1 MKKTKFTDRFRSER
15 FFNPLMGILLFCS
28 LFFYQERLN
37 AQCSPQCEPSN
48 ISLDADCIARVNAA
62 MVVNPWSITGCGSL
76 FTLNLK
82 ATMNGPILETAT
94 NTTLIVD
101 GVTDSGTHYD
111 YKGKTLVLEYIS
123 ISTGNSCWNWHKFED
138 KLPPI
143 IDCGAT
149 SIVPCYT
156 NINFA
161 NINPFDCSGPV
172 TPHVIST
179 ITQNLVCDGDP
190 LGILRKVIRTY
201 YATDAAGN
209 ISDTCTDTILV
220 QKPNLDSVNCPA
232 GDSLKCD
239 ANFTKDANGNPDPS
253 VTGVPTIGLGKY
265 PLFPNNLV
273 NACSLYSSYQDERID
288 LGCSVTIKR
297 TWTISEGCCNQLH
310 EKQCTQYICLY
321 DDEPP
326 TLTVP
331 DDFTVSTGAYACTA
345 EVTIPAATAHDNC
358 KTNLNWVVTYPGGYK
373 NQNGGFKV
381 TLPIG
386 THKIV
391 YSVNDGC
398 VENTVDT
405 MRITVVDN
413 VAPNAICLEFT
424 VASIPNGATF
434 VRVPAASFDNGSWD
448 NCSDVTLKVARM
460 NPDCNGDTD
469 PQTSE
474 RDYIDFYCCDVG
486 PNKSIPIRLFVYD
499 ASGNKS
505 ECMVQIRIQDKTMP
519 ILVIPPDMWVPCEF
533 NYNKDDLGSTF
544 GYVLTDG
551 STRRQGN
558 ILTDDH
564 GGTINTY
571 IDGYATDNCG
581 VDIDEDVKYNFD
593 DCGAGT
599 ITRKFTATDP
609 WGNTVTHT
617 QVIHFFKTPLNLHA
631 GTYFIAPRDTMIV
644 NGTCTV
650 DGLQPDDLGDLY
662 KPRFIYTTVTTCYN
676 LAYNFWDEVFVG
688 ADDACFKII
697 RHWTIMDW
705 CYASVYGLDAA
716 LTTAVK
722 FTQMIKVKNDIAPV
736 FEPLADFTVV
746 SQDLDCFKEL
756 VQVSNIAH
764 DDCTPDN
771 QLSYRYK
778 IDLNYSVSGPATWDI
793 TGSGNSVSKELP
805 LGVHRICFYATD
817 HCGNVGESCVKVT
830 VVNKKKP
837 TPVAVELVTEIMPSA
852 GTITLP
858 ARFFNI
864 HSFANCGGPLWFS
877 YSSDVND
884 TLHTFTCD
892 DIGNN
897 PPATIQ
903 FWVTDQFGNQDYVN
917 VTVVIQDNNGVCDD
931 DLTFVAGNIVTE
943 NSQGIPKVEVK
954 GPGNTSTSNQGTFRF
969 SSITPGQ
976 TYTITPKS
984 ERDPLNGVETGDIIK
999 IQNHILNKKALDGPY
1014 KMIAAD
1020 VNMDNKITVNDI
1032 VVMRK
1037 LILGKIDQFPS
1048 GQSWRFID
1056 KKFQFA
1062 DQTNPFKATFPEYV
1076 SVTPNGVVNNLDF
1089 YGVKLG
1095 DVNNNVT
1102 LNFGDQS
1109 VETRNNETVTFTAQD
1124 QVITAG
1130 VPTMVTLKAEDFAN
1144 IGGFQFALAAANGVK
1159 VINATSDDM
1168 NFTDDNYNVM
1178 NDQTTRISWNTENAS
1193 VTEGSVTLTLVS
1205 DRDIKLSEAISLST
1219 TDLNA
1224 AAYDQTGTEMNVAL
1238 KFAGISADAV
1248 TVFQNRPNP
1257 FSDETRIGITLPEN
1271 MDVTLKVYDLS
1282 GRTIYQTTKSFA
1294 KGSNEIMINS
1304 DMINANGVL
1313 FYEVSTKYGTE
1324 MKKMIRL
1331 KN

>member
-48 ISLDADCIARVNAA
+48 ISLDADCIARVNFA
-62 MVVNPWSITGCGSL
+62 MVVNAWSLTGCGPL

-82 ATMNGPILETAT
+82 ATMNGPILETVT
-94 NTTLIVD
+94 NGILVVD
-101 GVTDSGTHYD
+101 GVTASGANYD

-123 ISTGNSCWNWHKFED
+123 ITTGNSCWNWHKFED

-172 TPHVIST
+172 TPHIIST
-179 ITQNLVCDGDP
+179 ITQNLNCDGDP
-190 LGILRKVIRTY
+190 LGIIRRVVRTY

-209 ISDTCTDTILV
+209 VSDTCTDTVLV
-220 QKPNLDSVNCPA
+220 QRPNLDSVNCPA
-232 GDSLKCD
+232 NDSLKCD
-239 ANFTKDANGNPDPS
+239 ANYAKDANGNPDPS

-265 PLFPNNLV
+265 PLFPNNLL
-273 NACSLYSSYQDERID
+273 NACNLYTSYKDEVTD
-288 LGCSVTIKR
+288 FGCSIRIKR
-297 TWTISEGCCNQLH
+297 TWTMTEGCCNANH
-310 EKQCTQYICLY
+310 ERQCVQIICLY
-321 DDEPP
+321 DDVPP

-331 DDFTVSTGAYACTA
+331 NDFTVSTGAYACTA

-386 THKIV
+386 THNII
-391 YSVNDGC
+391 YTVNDGC
-398 VENTVDT
+398 VNNTVDT
-405 MRITVVDN
+405 MKITVVDN
-413 VAPNAICLEFT
+413 VAPNAICVEFT
-424 VASIPNGATF
+424 VASIPNGANF

-448 NCSDVTLKVARM
+448 NCSDITLKVARM
-460 NPDCNGDTD
+460 NPDCNGDND

-533 NYNKDDLGSTF
+533 NYNQDDLGSTF

-551 STRRQGN
+551 SARREAS
-558 ILTDDH
+558 ILTSEK
-564 GGTINTY
+564 GPVVFTY
-571 IDGYATDNCG
+571 LDGYATDNCG
-581 VDIDEDVKYNFD
+581 VDINEEVKYNFD
-593 DCGAGT
+593 DCGSGT
-599 ITRKFTATDP
+599 ISRKFTATDP
-609 WGNTVTHT
+609 WGNTVTKT
-617 QVIHFFKTPLNLHA
+617 QIIHFYKTPLYLSSNL
-631 GTYFIAPRDTMIV
+631 FIAPRDTMII

-650 DGLQPDDLGDLY
+650 DGLEPDDLGDLY
-662 KPRFIYTTVTTCYN
+662 KPRFTLSPVTTCFN
-676 LAYNFWDEVFVG
+676 LAYNYRDEVYYG
-688 ADDACFKII
+688 AEDACFKII
-697 RHWTIMDW
+697 RYWTIMDW

-716 LTTAVK
+716 LSTAVK
-722 FTQMIKVKNDIAPV
+722 FTQMIKVKNDVAPV
-736 FEPLADFTVV
+736 FEPLADFTAI
-746 SQDLDCFKEL
+746 SEDLDCFKEL

-771 QLSYRYK
+771 LLTYKWK
-778 IDLNYSVSGPATWDI
+778 IDLNYSVSGPATWDYS
-793 TGSGNSVSKELP
+793 GSGNSISRELP

-817 HCGNVGESCVKVT
+817 HCGNVGESCIKVT

-858 ARFFNI
+858 AWFFNI
-864 HSFANCGGPLWFS
+864 HSFANCGGPLKFS

-892 DIGNN
+892 DVGNN

-943 NSQGIPKVEVK
+943 NSLGIPKVEVK

-976 TYTITPKS
+976 TYTITPTS

-999 IQNHILNKKALDGPY
+999 VQNHILNKKALDGPY

-1076 SVTPNGVVNNLDF
+1076 SVTPNGIVNNLDF

-1130 VPTMVTLKAEDFAN
+1130 VPTAVTLKAEDFAN

-1294 KGSNEIMINS
+1294 KGSNEILINS